1 MVDHGMTSDS
11 EAVSERGIAPVKT
24 GEESRNGQTMIE
36 FTVIAAMLIVS
47 VAIFA
52 VLLYVFKEQGRRV
65 LDLVALDYP

>member
-1 MVDHGMTSDS
+1 M
-11 EAVSERGIAPVKT
+11 KT